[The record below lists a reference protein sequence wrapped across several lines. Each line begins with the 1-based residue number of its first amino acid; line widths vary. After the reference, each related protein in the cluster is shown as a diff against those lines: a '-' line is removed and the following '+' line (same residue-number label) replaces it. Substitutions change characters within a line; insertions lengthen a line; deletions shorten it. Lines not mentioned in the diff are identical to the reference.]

1 MIKIKKRLGQILVDA
16 GLISEEQLQDALA
29 AQNGKSLARTLVDL
43 HFISENKI
51 SAIIAEKLGLPFV
64 DLGSYKIDP
73 SAVSLV
79 TDEIMRRYLALPV
92 GFESDKLVVAMV
104 DPANVLA
111 TDDLRIMTGF
121 NIQPVVATESDIL
134 SAIEQ
139 YSRIDNT
146 VEQAAIS
153 AAGGDSTGS
162 ETEALIELVEEAP
175 IIKLVNLI
183 ITRAVNDRASD
194 IHIEPREND
203 LRVRYRID
211 GVLHEIM
218 TSPKQIQAGVI
229 SRLKIMAEMNIAERR
244 IPQDGR
250 CGLIVQGRA
259 VDIRAASL
267 PTVHGEKM
275 VLRILEKGSILL
287 GLDDLGFQADTLE
300 RYRESFFKPYG
311 AILVTGPTGSGKST
325 TLYATLNV
333 LNSPEK
339 NIITVEDP
347 VEYRLGGVNQIQ
359 INPKAGLTFA
369 TGLRSILRADPDIVM
384 VGEIRDR
391 ETAQI
396 AVESALTGH
405 LVLSTLHT
413 NDAPGALTR
422 LIEMG
427 IESFLI
433 ASSVDCVLAQRLVRV
448 LCPKCK
454 EAYRPSPEMLKE
466 MGFSAEEDEPVTF
479 FRAKGCS
486 KCNQTGYKGRLGVYE
501 VLRMSES
508 IERMTVER
516 SSADEIS
523 RQAIAEG
530 MRTLRQDGLN
540 KVKDGKTSVEE
551 IMRVI
556 V

>member
-1 MIKIKKRLGQILVDA
+1 MIKIRKRLGQILVDS
-16 GLISEEQLQDALA
+16 GLISEEQLQEALA

-43 HFISENKI
+43 HFVTENKI
-51 SAIIAEKLGLPFV
+51 SAIIAEKLGLPFI
-64 DLGSYKIDP
+64 DLGSCKIDP
-73 SAVSLV
+73 NAVSLV
-79 TDEIMRRYLALPV
+79 TDEIMHRYLALPIS
-92 GFESDKLVVAMV
+92 FENDKLVVAMV
-104 DPANVLA
+104 DPANILA

-134 SAIEQ
+134 SAIGQ
-139 YSRIDNT
+139 YSRIDNS
-146 VEQAAIS
+146 VEQAALS
-153 AAGGDSTGS
+153 AAGDSTGS
-162 ETEALIELVEEAP
+162 ETEDLIELVEEAP
-175 IIKLVNLI
+175 IIKLVNLV
-183 ITRAVNDRASD
+183 ITKAVNDRASD
-194 IHIEPREND
+194 IHIEPRESN

-211 GVLHEIM
+211 GVLHEMM

-267 PTVHGEKM
+267 PTVYGEKM
-275 VLRILEKGSILL
+275 VLRILEKASILL
-287 GLDDLGFQADTLE
+287 GLDDLGFDPETLE
-300 RYRESFFKPYG
+300 RYRDSFSKPYG

-333 LNSPEK
+333 LNSSEK

-347 VEYRLGGVNQIQ
+347 VEYRLDGINQIQ

-369 TGLRSILRADPDIVM
+369 TGLRAILRADPDIVM

-391 ETAQI
+391 DTAQI

-422 LIEMG
+422 LVEMG
-427 IESFLI
+427 IEPFLI

-448 LCPKCK
+448 LCPNCK
-454 EAYRPSPEMLKE
+454 EAYRPSMEMLRE
-466 MGFSAEEDEPVTF
+466 IGFSEEEEPVTF

-486 KCNQTGYKGRLGVYE
+486 KCNQTGFKGRLGVYE
-501 VLRMSES
+501 VLRMSEN

-516 SSADEIS
+516 SSADQIA

-530 MRTLRQDGLN
+530 MRTLREDGLR

>member
-1 MIKIKKRLGQILVDA
+1 MIKIRKRLGQILIDA
-16 GLISEEQLQDALA
+16 GLISDEQLEEALA
-29 AQNGKSLARTLVDL
+29 KQNGKSLARTLVDL
-43 HFISENKI
+43 HFVSENKI
-51 SAIIAEKLGLPFV
+51 SAIVAEKLGLPFV
-64 DLGSYKIDP
+64 DLGSYMVDP
-73 SAVSLV
+73 NAVTLV
-79 TDEIMRRYLALPV
+79 TDDISRRYLALPIA
-92 GFESDKLVVAMV
+92 FEDEKLVVAMV

-111 TDDLRIMTGF
+111 VDDLRIMTGF
-121 NIQPVVATESDIL
+121 NIKPVVATESDIL
-134 SAIEQ
+134 AAINQ
-139 YSRIDNT
+139 YCRMDST
-146 VEQAAIS
+146 VEKAALS
-153 AAGGDSTGS
+153 AAEGGPGAS
-162 ETEALIELVEEAP
+162 ETEELIELVEEAP

-183 ITRAVNDRASD
+183 ITKAINDRASD
-194 IHIEPREND
+194 VHIEPREND

-211 GVLHEIM
+211 GVLHEMM

-267 PTVHGEKM
+267 PTIHGEKM

-287 GLDDLGFQADTLE
+287 KLGDLGFDPDVLQK
-300 RYRESFFKPYG
+300 YHESFTKPYG

-333 LNSPEK
+333 LNSVEK

-347 VEYRLGGVNQIQ
+347 VEYRLPGINQIQ

-427 IESFLI
+427 IEPFLI
-433 ASSVDCVLAQRLVRV
+433 ASSVDCVLAQRLVRL

-454 EAYRPSPEMLKE
+454 EGYKPSPDALKE
-466 MGFSAEEDEPVTF
+466 ANFLLEGEEPVTF
-479 FRAKGCS
+479 YRPKGCS
-486 KCNQTGYKGRLGVYE
+486 KCNGTGYKGRIGVYE
-501 VLRMSES
+501 VLRMSEA

-516 SSADEIS
+516 KSADEIA

-530 MRTLRQDGLN
+530 MRILKQDGFK
-540 KVKDGKTSVEE
+540 KVKEGRTSIEE